1 MNQIIKKN
9 LLTGDTFMP
18 EMHIRQPGFTYSA
31 CGLFTKHKKEFKNS
45 CKQEKKNDIYGNE
58 LDKACFAHDAAYI

>member
-1 MNQIIKKN
+1 MNQIIKKK

-31 CGLFTKHKKEFKNS
+31 CGPFTKHKKEFKN
-45 CKQEKKNDIYGNE
+45 
-58 LDKACFAHDAAYI
+58 